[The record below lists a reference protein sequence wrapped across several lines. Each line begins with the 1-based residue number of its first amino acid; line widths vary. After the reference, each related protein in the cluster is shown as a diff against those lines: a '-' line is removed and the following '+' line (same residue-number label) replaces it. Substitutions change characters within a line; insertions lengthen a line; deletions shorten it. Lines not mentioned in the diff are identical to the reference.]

1 MATSVATGPSLPE
14 TAVAPSSASF
24 DGDLLIEQS
33 RDIAGR
39 HLGDRD
45 RLASLILG
53 GAFLAAAV
61 VLALLVGSDRAIG
74 PWTMAVFVASYA
86 VASRIDFEVGTGS
99 AVPTQLVLVPML
111 ALLPVQY
118 VPLCVLGG
126 LLLGSLPEYA
136 RGRVPLDRSLLRF
149 VNSWHAV
156 GPVLVLIVAG
166 QPEPTP
172 RNLPIYGLALVVQ
185 FGFDFGSTALRD
197 RLGLGVSSTNLLRF
211 MVWIWAVDSALTPIA
226 VVAALGSRAHPALIV
241 FSLPLIGLLA
251 YFARE
256 RQVRIDHALELST
269 AYRGTALLLGD
280 VVEADDAYT
289 GLHSRDVVS
298 LVLDVCDR
306 IGVVGSE
313 RRDAEFAA
321 LLHDVGKIKIPAEI
335 INKPGKLTDEEFAVI
350 KTHTVEGEKLLSQ
363 VGGLLGNVGRIVRS
377 CHEDWDGTGYPDG
390 LVGEGIP
397 RVARI
402 VRCCDAFSAMT
413 TDRSYR
419 KALPFEEAV
428 AELRRCSGTDFDP
441 EVVEALAATVTRS
454 R

>member
-14 TAVAPSSASF
+14 TAVTPAGGSV
-24 DGDLLIEQS
+24 DGDVLIERS
-33 RDIAGR
+33 RESARR
-39 HLGDRD
+39 HLGGRD
-45 RLASLILG
+45 GLASLILG
-53 GAFLAAAV
+53 GAFLVAASALAV
-61 VLALLVGSDRAIG
+61 FVDSSRTVG
-74 PWTMAVFVASYA
+74 PWTLVVFVASYA
-86 VASRIDFEVGTGS
+86 VASRIDFEIGTGS

-111 ALLPVQY
+111 ALLPVPY
-118 VPLCVLGG
+118 VPLCVLAG
-126 LLLGSLPEYA
+126 LLLGGLPEYA
-136 RGRVPLDRSLLRF
+136 RGRVPVDRSLLRF
-149 VNSWHAV
+149 VNSWHAI
-156 GPVLVLIVAG
+156 GPALVLVAAG
-166 QPEPTP
+166 EPEPTP
-172 RNLPIYGLALVVQ
+172 RYLPVYGLALLAQ
-185 FGFDFGSTALRD
+185 FGFDFASTALRD
-197 RLGLGVSSTNLLRF
+197 RLGLGVSPRNLLRF
-211 MVWIWAVDSALTPIA
+211 MAWIWAVDSALTPIA
-226 VVAALGSRAHPALIV
+226 VLAALGCRTQPPLIV
-241 FSLPLIGLLA
+241 LTLPLIGLLA

-298 LVLDVCDR
+298 LVLSVCDR
-306 IGVVGSE
+306 LGVTGAD

-335 INKPGKLTDEEFAVI
+335 INKPGKLTDEEFALI
-350 KTHTVEGEKLLSQ
+350 KTHTIEGEKLLSQ
-363 VGGLLGNVGRIVRS
+363 VGGLLGNVGRIIRS

-390 LVGEGIP
+390 LVGEEIP

-419 KALPFEEAV
+419 KALPVAAAV

-441 EVVEALAATVTRS
+441 EVVEALAATVESQR
-454 R
+454 